1 MVKFSGVAQIL
12 LLFLDING
20 DGYID
25 AFELEAIFQPELDK
39 IWDPNNP
46 EDDMNE
52 MEEVSFETKINK
64 FFRIFFDF
72 FFRNFSS
79 KI

>member
-1 MVKFSGVAQIL
+1 MKFSGVAQIL

-52 MEEVSFETKINK
+52 MEEVSFE
-64 FFRIFFDF
+64 
-72 FFRNFSS
+72 
-79 KI
+79 

>member
-1 MVKFSGVAQIL
+1 MKFSGVTQIW

-52 MEEVSFETKINK
+52 MEEV
-64 FFRIFFDF
+64 RIDRKSKH
-72 FFRNFSS
+72 FFRNFFEFFQA
-79 KI
+79 KF

>member
-1 MVKFSGVAQIL
+1 MVLVKFFEVFENL
-12 LLFLDING
+12 MTFLDING

-52 MEEVSFETKINK
+52 MEEVSPTRVK
-64 FFRIFFDF
+64 FF
-72 FFRNFSS
+72 
-79 KI
+79 